1 MTNSAIITGDTAA
14 LSSALAQHIKPFAE
28 VARGLLEMG
37 YSPIP
42 QQGQAC
48 RIPGWPQYAQTPI
61 AADDIAR
68 FAGSPIPYDIGIALW
83 YRRVVAVDRDTDD
96 PDVVAALRPVFRCI
110 YARGG
115 VPVAKIGSKGATSFF
130 RFDGDAFTSLA
141 YRSSIAVLLEL
152 LGPGRA
158 TTLPPSLHPKTGQR
172 YEWAT
177 RRTLLDTSVDQLPL
191 LNALDV
197 QAIAEALAPWLI
209 PTKPTPI
216 KAPRTTPRVHHDVG
230 RRRQTQYVLAILAR
244 RCAQLET
251 MGKDSGRNDEA
262 FSIACRVGRWVHH
275 GLIDEH
281 IVMDAILA
289 ASATNHLVAEDGRA
303 SVVAAIRNGLKRTAG
318 DELPDLGSSIA
329 GGHRHA

>member
-14 LSSALAQHIKPFAE
+14 LSSARAQHIKPFAE

-130 RFDGDAFTSLA
+130 RFDGDAFTRLT
-141 YRSSIAVLLEL
+141 YRSSIAVFQVAQVRHSPESIA
-152 LGPGRA
+152 PMPERA
-158 TTLPPSLHPKTGQR
+158 DA
-172 YEWAT
+172 WA
-177 RRTLLDTSVDQLPL
+177 RAWRAV
-191 LNALDV
+191 LDV
-197 QAIAEALAPWLI
+197 DNS
-209 PTKPTPI
+209 
-216 KAPRTTPRVHHDVG
+216 RVVKV
-230 RRRQTQYVLAILAR
+230 RI
-244 RCAQLET
+244 
-251 MGKDSGRNDEA
+251 
-262 FSIACRVGRWVHH
+262 
-275 GLIDEH
+275 
-281 IVMDAILA
+281 DAILVGRTEKIDS
-289 ASATNHLVAEDGRA
+289 ASCGESGSACGGCDGGQTPKILVKH
-303 SVVAAIRNGLKRTAG
+303 VTPGL
-318 DELPDLGSSIA
+318 
-329 GGHRHA
+329 